1 MKSKILYFLIG
12 GAIGFFSAK
21 YLYQKRANEE
31 IASVVEEFNKIKK
44 NEKMQEGGDECLFGP
59 RLNELNKAE
68 AIRKNYSSAVIEK
81 NQSTSDEIEQITD
94 SEFDTF
100 EDDRDVPYTT
110 TTLYCFEDGV
120 IADRENDVVKNIKE
134 LIGTDIIHFD
144 RYDALYFRNH
154 RLKIDIEILRDER
167 YFSEIKKHE
176 QYYEE
181 D

>member
-1 MKSKILYFLIG
+1 MKSKILYLLIG
-12 GAIGFFSAK
+12 GTIGFFSAK
-21 YLYQKRANEE
+21 YIYQKRANEE

-44 NEKMQEGGDECLFGP
+44 NEKTQETK
-59 RLNELNKAE
+59 NELNKAE

-81 NQSTSDEIEQITD
+81 NQSISDEIEQITD